1 MINKFINFNCS
12 CVLAAIK
19 EKNYEK
25 LKKNFTI
32 QLSRNSK
39 VKKVV
44 EKPQKPETNIK
55 GVGIYLF
62 SVDIFKAIS
71 KTSINFKGKGEL
83 GITEAIQTLIDM
95 GNKVFSSLCV
105 REDVNINEPLD
116 FWNTNFKQLKIIN
129 KKNFISKDVIIG
141 KNVSIT
147 NSIIGPKVKI
157 GNDSIIKNSI
167 VFSNVHLKE
176 KTYLTKSIQTIEGY
190 LRLK

>member
-1 MINKFINFNCS
+1 
-12 CVLAAIK
+12 
-19 EKNYEK
+19 
-25 LKKNFTI
+25 
-32 QLSRNSK
+32 
-39 VKKVV
+39 
-44 EKPQKPETNIK
+44 
-55 GVGIYLF
+55 
-62 SVDIFKAIS
+62 
-71 KTSINFKGKGEL
+71 
-83 GITEAIQTLIDM
+83 M

-116 FWNTNFKQLKIIN
+116 FWDTNFKQLKIIN

-167 VFSNVHLKE
+167 IFSNVHLKE
-176 KTYLTKSIQTIEGY
+176 KTYLTKSIQTNEGY